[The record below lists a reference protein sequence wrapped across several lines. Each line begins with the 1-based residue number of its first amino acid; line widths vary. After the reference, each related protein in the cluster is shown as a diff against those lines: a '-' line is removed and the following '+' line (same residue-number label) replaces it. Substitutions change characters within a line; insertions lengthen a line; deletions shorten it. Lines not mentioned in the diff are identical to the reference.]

1 MSVETNPFETL
12 KQIAAGACLPRC
24 LHVVAELGVAD
35 ALGDGPRTAT
45 ELATSVGAHPDA
57 LHRVL
62 RLLSANGVFE
72 LQGNHVS
79 HTPASRLLQ
88 TDHPQSMKSL
98 ALMFGLPINWS
109 PYLDLRHTVETGQPA
124 STKTL
129 PEGYGTEPDCS
140 RSPTREQFS
149 SRGLRISIPTSSQ
162 N

>member
-1 MSVETNPFETL
+1 M
-12 KQIAAGACLPRC
+12 
-24 LHVVAELGVAD
+24 AELGVAD

-72 LQGNHVS
+72 LRGGQVS

-88 TDHPQSMKSL
+88 ADHPQSLKSF

-109 PYLDLRHTVETGQPA
+109 PYLDFRHTVQTGQPA
-124 STKTL
+124 SSKTL
-129 PEGYGTEPDCS
+129 PGGY
-140 RSPTREQFS
+140 FS
-149 SRGLRISIPTSSQ
+149 YFERDPAAARIFNAAMAAKSQ
-162 N
+162 G